1 MREIG
6 KLWGGRFRA
15 QTDALMERFNASIG
29 FDQRLYEADIRGSQA
44 YARALAGAGVLTPAE
59 AEQIVT
65 GLEQVLQA
73 FDERIRQEG
82 TIAWPGVWRS
92 ERVPPP
98 LSGFAR
104 TSFARTGSPVPGDED
119 IHTAVER
126 ELGER
131 IGPLAG
137 KLHTGRSRN
146 DQVATDTRLYLLGR
160 IPVLGEALTAVQ
172 QAIVAQAE
180 AHLGAI
186 MPGYT
191 HLQPAQPIL
200 FSHWLMSYFWMLQ
213 RDRERLEQVTER
225 TAVLPLGAS
234 ALAGN
239 AFAVDCE
246 AMARELGFAGVAQN
260 SVDAVSDRD
269 FVAEFLFWA
278 ALLQTHL
285 SRLAEDLILWSNP
298 ALAFV
303 QVDEQYATGSSM
315 MPQKRNPDALELLR
329 AKSGRLN
336 GHLVAVLTT
345 LKGLPSA
352 YDKDLQ
358 EDKEPLFDALDTLEM
373 ALPITAGVIAT
384 LQVNA
389 ANMAAALDEG
399 MLATELADYLVC
411 KGLPFRASHHM
422 VGQAVRQAEE
432 SGHTLATLPLEA
444 YQAIDGH
451 FGPDL
456 YAALDFQRAVE
467 RRRVPCGTASQAVLA
482 QIARAK
488 ALL

>member
-1 MREIG
+1 MG

-15 QTDALMERFNASIG
+15 QTDALMEQFNASIG

-44 YARALAGAGVLTPAE
+44 YARSLVGAGVLTARE
-59 AEQIVT
+59 AEQIVA
-65 GLEQVLQA
+65 GLEQVLGEFQSGTFA
-73 FDERIRQEG
+73 F
-82 TIAWPGVWRS
+82 A
-92 ERVPPP
+92 
-98 LSGFAR
+98 
-104 TSFARTGSPVPGDED
+104 PGDED

-126 ELGER
+126 RLGEL
-131 IGPLAG
+131 IGPTAG

-160 IPVLGEALTAVQ
+160 IATLQDALAATQ
-172 QAIVAQAE
+172 RAIVIQAE
-180 AHLGAI
+180 AHLDVL

-213 RDRERLEQVTER
+213 RDRERLEQVAQR

-239 AFAVDCE
+239 GFAVDCD
-246 AMARELGFAGVAQN
+246 ALARSLGFAEVAQN
-260 SVDAVSDRD
+260 SVDAVGDRD

-278 ALLQTHL
+278 ALVQVHL
-285 SRLAEDLILWSNP
+285 SRLAEDMILWSNP
-298 ALAFV
+298 ALGFV
-303 QVDEQYATGSSM
+303 EVDDRYATGSSI

-336 GHLVAVLTT
+336 GHLASILTT

-358 EDKEPLFDALDTLEM
+358 EDKEPLFDAVDTLAM
-373 ALPITAGVIAT
+373 AFPIATGVIAT
-384 LQVNA
+384 LKVNA
-389 ANMAAALDEG
+389 ANMAVALDEG
-399 MLATELADYLVC
+399 MLATELADYLVS
-411 KGLPFRASHHM
+411 KGIPFRDSHRL

-432 SGHTLATLPLEA
+432 DGCTLSTLPLEA
-444 YQAIDGH
+444 YQAIDVR
-451 FGPDL
+451 FGSDL
-456 YAALDFQRAVE
+456 YDALDFRRAVE
-467 RRRVPCGTASQAVLA
+467 RRRVPCGTATRAVRE
-482 QIARAK
+482 QIERART
-488 ALL
+488 LLGE